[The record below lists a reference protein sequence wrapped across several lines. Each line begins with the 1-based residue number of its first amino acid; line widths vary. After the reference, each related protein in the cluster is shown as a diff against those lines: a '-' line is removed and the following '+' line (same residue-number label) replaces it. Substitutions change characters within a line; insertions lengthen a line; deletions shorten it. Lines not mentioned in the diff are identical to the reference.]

1 MKETKSFNLY
11 PGIDLTFY
19 EYSLNETAC
28 CHRPE
33 DNIIEIN
40 YCRSGRIGWEVKD
53 GSTVYLGAG
62 DFGIHSGR
70 VCSGTHLTFPNGE
83 YSGLSI
89 CIDLGKSID
98 SLTDFLA
105 DTPINGELI
114 YNKFCSKQEFSI
126 FPGNE
131 PIKGIF
137 GGFFDIPIELEEAYY
152 KLKLHELLLYLYRLN
167 PSEAAEAKGFRPEQI
182 ELIKQ
187 VHDTLTT
194 NLDKRITIEELSKQ
208 FLINPSS
215 MKIIFKA
222 IYGNSIAAHIKE
234 HRMEKAAELLQGEA
248 SVSEAAKSVG
258 YDSQSK
264 FSFEFKKAYQMLPT
278 EYKKTHKRKGEG

>member
-1 MKETKSFNLY
+1 M
-11 PGIDLTFY
+11 
-19 EYSLNETAC
+19 
-28 CHRPE
+28 
-33 DNIIEIN
+33 
-40 YCRSGRIGWEVKD
+40 
-53 GSTVYLGAG
+53 
-62 DFGIHSGR
+62 
-70 VCSGTHLTFPNGE
+70 
-83 YSGLSI
+83 
-89 CIDLGKSID
+89 
-98 SLTDFLA
+98 
-105 DTPINGELI
+105 
-114 YNKFCSKQEFSI
+114 
-126 FPGNE
+126 
-131 PIKGIF
+131 
-137 GGFFDIPIELEEAYY
+137 
-152 KLKLHELLLYLYRLN
+152 LYLYRLN
-167 PSEAAEAKGFRPEQI
+167 PNEAAEAKGFRPEQI

-264 FSFEFKKAYQMLPT
+264 FSSEFKKAYQMLPT